1 MQDINCGQENVKN
14 VLFPG
19 YARLYNQNF
28 MHEQIFWSW
37 LLLNLWLSF
46 LHSSVMATPLPSRCN
61 QWPLLEKRLIP
72 CPRGMLSVSLS
83 WRSAGE
89 GMPLEEPVGLAGQG
103 PPQDCLACGMK
114 LVRRWVTILVADRRE
129 RTGDLSCSLEPPLQP
144 RVLNCSLYP
153 VWVRVI
159 ALSMLS
165 PSWLTSFTGFTFIR
179 ECPRG
184 RSNTQV
190 PAWALGS
197 SSLPDRRARLWK
209 FWRNPLLNR
218 CGEWW
223 AAEG

>member
-1 MQDINCGQENVKN
+1 MRDCAIRILHMNGSSDHDCPEHLAVISTFLSDDHTPAFSLQPVAIVRKAIDSMPTRNVFC
-14 VLFPG
+14 L
-19 YARLYNQNF
+19 
-28 MHEQIFWSW
+28 
-37 LLLNLWLSF
+37 
-46 LHSSVMATPLPSRCN
+46 
-61 QWPLLEKRLIP
+61 
-72 CPRGMLSVSLS
+72 SLS

-89 GMPLEEPVGLAGQG
+89 GMLLEEPVGLAGQG

-114 LVRRWVTILVADRRE
+114 LVRRRVTMLVADSRE
-129 RTGDLSCSLEPPLQP
+129 RTGDLSCSPEPPLQP
-144 RVLNCSLYP
+144 RVLNSTLSP

-159 ALSMLS
+159 ALSMSS

-197 SSLPDRRARLWK
+197 SSLPDRRARLGK

-218 CGEWW
+218 CGERW

>member
-1 MQDINCGQENVKN
+1 MNRSSDHDCSWTFGCHFCIPQWWPHPCLLAATSGHCEKSDW
-14 VLFPG
+14 FH
-19 YARLYNQNF
+19 A
-28 MHEQIFWSW
+28 HEECY
-37 LLLNLWLSF
+37 LS
-46 LHSSVMATPLPSRCN
+46 LSLEDR
-61 QWPLLEKRLIP
+61 LEK
-72 CPRGMLSVSLS
+72 
-83 WRSAGE
+83 AGE
-89 GMPLEEPVGLAGQG
+89 GRPVEEPVWWAGQG
-103 PPQDCLACGMK
+103 PPQDCLVCGMK

-159 ALSMLS
+159 ALSMSS

-218 CGEWW
+218 CGECW